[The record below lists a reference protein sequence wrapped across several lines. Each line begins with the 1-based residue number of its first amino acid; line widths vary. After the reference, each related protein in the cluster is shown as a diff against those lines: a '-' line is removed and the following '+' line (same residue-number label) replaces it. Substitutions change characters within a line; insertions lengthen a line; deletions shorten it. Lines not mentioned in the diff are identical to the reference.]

1 MNPTRSSVDAL
12 LEWFFA
18 VALLGCALFAL
29 IYAAKIAHM
38 RMQFDYEE
46 GNILNAGLRITEGQ
60 TPYPAPDGW
69 PVIINPYGP
78 IPYLVTAALVK
89 WFGIGFFAP
98 RMVSLLCGALI
109 VFLIGLL
116 IRHFG
121 GALAIS
127 VVFACTFLSLDSIRN
142 WLLTSRVD
150 WLALALSFAGLAVFA
165 RREKRWYVAALLF
178 SAALFV
184 KYTLLAAPLACGL
197 YLILRRDWKLLWRL
211 VVTSAA
217 LCFFGFLLTQRWS
230 GGHFA
235 FYQFSTHPDLF
246 SWSQC
251 WQLMTR
257 RLKDIPFVFA
267 IAAILVASEL
277 WRRELTLPVLYFLTA
292 TVGALTVGK
301 LGSSTNHLM
310 EWSAAGCL
318 CAGCGWRLVAVWLA
332 GKRLVIASRAVLAGV
347 FATAVIPVV
356 LYRPPFAER
365 ISCEPAYAYLQDHGD
380 HVLTDSIGALL
391 LTGKPVLVSNPF
403 VYSQMVIHAGWPDTV
418 LQRVREKEFDVI
430 LLREQLGV
438 YHRDDRFTAET
449 LRAIRMNYHEGAA
462 FECYDSG
469 FAYLPNP

>member
-1 MNPTRSSVDAL
+1 MDTR

-18 VALLGCALFAL
+18 VVLLGCALFAL
-29 IYAAKIAHM
+29 LYAAKTAHM
-38 RMQFDYEE
+38 PMQFDYEE
-46 GNILNAGLRITEGQ
+46 GNILNGGLRITQGQ

-78 IPYLVTAALVK
+78 IPYLLTAALVK

-98 RMVSLLCGALI
+98 RMVSLFCGALI
-109 VFLIGLL
+109 AFLIGLL
-116 IRHFG
+116 LRHFG
-121 GALAIS
+121 GTLAIS
-127 VVFACTFLSLDSIRN
+127 MVFACSFLSLDSIRN

-165 RREKRWYVAALLF
+165 LREKRWYVAALLF

-184 KYTLLAAPLACGL
+184 KYTLVAAPLACGL
-197 YLILRRDWKLLWRL
+197 YLILRRDWKLLFRL
-211 VVTSAA
+211 AGTWAA
-217 LCFFGFLLTQRWS
+217 LCLVGFVITQQWS

-235 FYQFSTHPDLF
+235 FYQFSTHPDVF

-251 WQLMTR
+251 WQRMTR
-257 RLKDIPFVFA
+257 RLEDIPFVFA

-277 WRRELTLPVLYFLTA
+277 RRKKLTLPVLYFLTA
-292 TVGALTVGK
+292 TLGALTVGK
-301 LGSSTNHLM
+301 LGSSTNHLI
-310 EWSAAGCL
+310 EWSAAACL
-318 CAGCGWRLVAVWLA
+318 CAGCGWRVVAEWLA
-332 GKRLVIASRAVLAGV
+332 AKKLVIASRTALAAV
-347 FATAVIPVV
+347 FATAVIAVA
-356 LYRPPFAER
+356 LYRLPFAER
-365 ISCEPAYAYLQDHGD
+365 ISCGPAYAFLQGHGD

-418 LQRVREKEFDVI
+418 LQKVQEKEFDVI

-438 YHRDDRFTAET
+438 YRPDDRFTGET
-449 LRAIRMNYHEGAA
+449 LRAIRRNYHEGAA